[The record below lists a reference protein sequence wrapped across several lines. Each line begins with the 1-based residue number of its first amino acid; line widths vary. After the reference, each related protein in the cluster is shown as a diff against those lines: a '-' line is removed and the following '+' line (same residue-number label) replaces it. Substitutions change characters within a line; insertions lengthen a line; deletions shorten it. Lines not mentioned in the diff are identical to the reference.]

1 MLGRCSFLLFGM
13 FGDFSDHCKLRIR
26 HLQIKM
32 ASDDF
37 HRGFSLEK
45 ECGTG
50 PVAAGSGGGGL
61 APDKVESRDVI
72 ALRGVSRE
80 AFERGEQFIDEIA
93 WGRPVLPAEEFL
105 ERDIGIEQLALL
117 VLCLGDAVGFT
128 SSESS
133 GQIWV

>member
-1 MLGRCSFLLFGM
+1 MWNGASRCR
-13 FGDFSDHCKLRIR
+13 K
-26 HLQIKM
+26 
-32 ASDDF
+32 
-37 HRGFSLEK
+37 RG
-45 ECGTG
+45 
-50 PVAAGSGGGGL
+50 GS
-61 APDKVESRDVI
+61 APDKMESRDVI

-93 WGRPVLPAEEFL
+93 RGRAVLPAEEFF
-105 ERDIGIEQLALL
+105 EGDVGIEKLTLL